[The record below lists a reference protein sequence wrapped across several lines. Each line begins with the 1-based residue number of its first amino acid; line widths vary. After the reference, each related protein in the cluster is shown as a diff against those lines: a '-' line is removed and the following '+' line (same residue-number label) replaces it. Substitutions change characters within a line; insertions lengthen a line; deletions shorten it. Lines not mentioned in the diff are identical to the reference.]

1 MTKNLLDHE
10 ISGGNLFGDA
20 GVENADEQ
28 LLKARLVSRIQD
40 RIDERELSQTE
51 VAKLMGLAQPDL
63 SEILRGRFR
72 GYSVERLMR
81 GLSSLGSDIEI
92 VVRTCR
98 PTSRSL
104 PTRHTSPGRVRQ
116 HMTWGG
122 DLGQSLEQ
130 SRLVP

>member
-1 MTKNLLDHE
+1 MTKNLPDHE
-10 ISGGNLFGDA
+10 ISGGNPFADA

-51 VAKLMGLAQPDL
+51 AAKLMGLAQPDL
-63 SEILRGRFR
+63 SKILRGRFR

-92 VVRTCR
+92 VVRTR
-98 PTSRSL
+98 GKADVKIPAYAA
-104 PTRHTSPGRVRQ
+104 H
-116 HMTWGG
+116 
-122 DLGQSLEQ
+122 
-130 SRLVP
+130 

>member
-92 VVRTCR
+92 VVRTR
-98 PTSRSL
+98 GKADVKIPAYAA
-104 PTRHTSPGRVRQ
+104 H
-116 HMTWGG
+116 
-122 DLGQSLEQ
+122 
-130 SRLVP
+130 